1 MTPETEVKK
10 AEAVK
15 QPIYIYNNK
24 LMNVIETVFFFIS
37 FPFFKCRNSF
47 TTFLFGP
54 LWVWTEKSD
63 PKEILLRCQ
72 FQLHPVWMVKDYI
85 YSLKKK

>member
-24 LMNVIETVFFFIS
+24 LMNVIVSVFFIS
-37 FPFFKCRNSF
+37 FPFLNVAINLQPFYLSLSGFGPRKVTQKRFYYGVSF
-47 TTFLFGP
+47 NCTLFG
-54 LWVWTEKSD
+54 L
-63 PKEILLRCQ
+63 
-72 FQLHPVWMVKDYI
+72 
-85 YSLKKK
+85 